1 MDNGPPAR
9 AGRKKEE
16 DGRKMRMRRG
26 EEWVMPMMIG
36 ELGILRLTMMAVA
49 VNDVGMMMMLEEEID
64 GGYFAMV
71 EGKIGVWM
79 MRRKS
84 GGGMRS

>member
-26 EEWVMPMMIG
+26 EEWAMPMMTG
-36 ELGILRLTMMAVA
+36 GLHVLKLTMMV
-49 VNDVGMMMMLEEEID
+49 VVENDAGMLMVVEEEVDD
-64 GGYFAMV
+64 GCLMMV
-71 EGKIGVWM
+71 EGEIGVWM
-79 MRRKS
+79 MRRMS
-84 GGGMRS
+84 GGGMEC